1 MSVAFLRDGLRELT
15 EDDLIVIAV
24 NKLLEYV
31 GDAVEYAC
39 KAAKN
44 SLTGLGHAVV
54 NYATYKQYLV
64 GELGN
69 EYYRFVSVFRM
80 AWLDYAEEAVRLYD
94 ALHVVKYPDRWGL
107 PRYAFDVLCG
117 GDQA

>member
-1 MSVAFLRDGLRELT
+1 MSIGILRDGLRGLN

-39 KAAKN
+39 KTARN
-44 SLTGLGHAVV
+44 VYTGLGHAVV
-54 NYATYKQYLV
+54 NYATYKQYLI

-69 EYYRFVSVFRM
+69 EYYRYVSTFRM

-94 ALHVVKYPDRWGL
+94 ALHITKYPDRWGL
-107 PRYAFDVLCG
+107 PRYAFDVVCTG
-117 GDQA
+117 